1 MKRIILTSLSL
12 AALVVI
18 ASAAASRA
26 EESATVSPRD
36 LDAKINYCKTCHG
49 TNGQGFRGAYP
60 MPRLAGQQTEYLEN
74 QLQAFIDRR
83 RTNPVMFN
91 VAHVLSPAMLK
102 GLATHFKDLNPKP
115 LGGAPRELA
124 NGGKKIYDEGV
135 PETNVAPC
143 SSCHGPEAKGEGAF
157 PRLAGQLNDYVSNK
171 LVNWSKE
178 RGQDKSKP
186 DTSAI
191 MEPIAHGLTE
201 PQIKAVAAYLS
212 SLE

>member
-1 MKRIILTSLSL
+1 MKRISSLSL
-12 AALVVI
+12 TLAAII
-18 ASAAASRA
+18 AIAPLAATHA
-26 EESATVSPRD
+26 EDSATVSPRD
-36 LDAKINYCKTCHG
+36 LQAKINYCKTCHG

-83 RTNPVMFN
+83 RTNPVMFD

-102 GLATHFKDLNPKP
+102 GLGAHFKDLNPKP
-115 LGGAPRELA
+115 LGGGSKELA
-124 NGGKKIYDEGV
+124 SAGKKIYDEGV
-135 PETNVAPC
+135 PEANVAPC
-143 SSCHGPEAKGEGAF
+143 SSCHGPEGKGDGAF
-157 PRLAGQLNDYVSNK
+157 PRLAGQLNDYVFNK

-178 RGQDKSKP
+178 RGQDRSKP

-201 PQIKAVAAYLS
+201 QQVKAIAAYVS
-212 SLE
+212 FLE